1 MADRLAAELE
11 IRASDSG
18 PRIRA
23 TLIQEGRASTGSRR
37 ELFTPGA
44 VQWAAEGV
52 ELRTEHLGKA
62 ETRAVPSREADG
74 RIIIDA
80 PATPALFAA
89 VHAGKRF
96 ASVEFFAL
104 EERTTPTGVREVLR
118 ALVSGATVTDRPE
131 YDSTSAELRERRSD
145 LERKARVWL

>member
-1 MADRLAAELE
+1 MADRLVAELE

-44 VQWAAEGV
+44 AQWAAEGV

-62 ETRAVPSREADG
+62 ETRTVPTRETDG
-74 RIIIDA
+74 RIVIDA

-104 EERTTPTGVREVLR
+104 EERTTPTGIREVQR
-118 ALVSGATVTDRPE
+118 ALVTGATVTDRPE
-131 YDSTSAELRERRSD
+131 YDSTAAEIRERP
-145 LERKARVWL
+145 EARVWL

>member
-44 VQWAAEGV
+44 TQWAAEGV

-62 ETRAVPSREADG
+62 ETRAVPTRETDG
-74 RIIIDA
+74 RIVIDA

-104 EERTTPTGVREVLR
+104 EERTTPTGIREVQR
-118 ALVSGATVTDRPE
+118 ALVTGATVTDRPE
-131 YDSTSAELRERRSD
+131 YDSTAAEIRERP
-145 LERKARVWL
+145 EVRVWL